1 MLTFKKSFC
10 ERRGEAMEPR
20 IAKDIIEL
28 QKATFDN
35 TFSAL
40 SMFQDQAE
48 RATKMIL
55 ESSMLPVPEEGKKI
69 LDEWVHAFKKGRDE
83 FKKAVDESYKKM
95 EEAFNLENPGERP
108 GERGR
113 DRPGN
118 MERPRSKPH

>member
-1 MLTFKKSFC
+1 
-10 ERRGEAMEPR
+10 MEPR
-20 IAKDIIEL
+20 IAKEIIEL

-35 TFSAL
+35 TFSAI

-55 ESSMLPVPEEGKKI
+55 DSTMLPVPEEGKKI

-95 EEAFNLENPGERP
+95 EEAFNMENMEGGP

-113 DRPGN
+113 ERSG